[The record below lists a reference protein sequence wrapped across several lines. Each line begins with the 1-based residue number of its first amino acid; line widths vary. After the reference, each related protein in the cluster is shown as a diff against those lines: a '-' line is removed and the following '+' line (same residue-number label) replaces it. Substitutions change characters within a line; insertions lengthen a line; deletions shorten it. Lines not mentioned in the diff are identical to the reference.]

1 MLIIN
6 NLDEV
11 FAFIEKQA
19 EKDMEKALQMSLVT
33 EDKMEKIAA
42 DVRSKFVDI
51 LLQTTTQTFITIDD
65 AKILLLSLP
74 DLPSFNLIDKLTD
87 QNKGLV
93 LQLLSEKEQELPVS
107 KVISI

>member
-19 EKDMEKALQMSLVT
+19 EKDMEKALKMSLVT

>member
-1 MLIIN
+1 
-6 NLDEV
+6 
-11 FAFIEKQA
+11 
-19 EKDMEKALQMSLVT
+19 MSLVT